1 MKIPPFFLIYKI
13 FLPHSF
19 FPRTIQSMKI
29 KTLAP
34 DVVKDKIVLIRM
46 DYNVPLKEGKVVENT
61 RIVESLPT
69 IQYLLDNGAKQVHIL
84 THLGRP
90 KGQVVP
96 ELSAKFLVPELE
108 KQLGESVE
116 FRPEYTAGEARIQLH
131 ENVRFRPEEKTNEPN
146 FPQEIIDGIKPD
158 VFILEGF
165 AVAHRPQASV
175 IGFSG
180 HVPCY
185 AGFGIEK
192 EIKHLSPF
200 LTEEKIPGLTVVVGG
215 VKMETK
221 VAVLKHFAKVAE
233 NIVIGGALC
242 NTFLV
247 AQGYE
252 VGASLYEDAEL
263 DRAREVLEIADA
275 HGTAIHN
282 PVDVICADDLDS
294 LEAMPIPIEDV
305 MDDMKI
311 LDIGPHA
318 VVSFQQ
324 IIAHSKVIIWNG
336 PVGLFEKDLFANGT
350 KGIAE
355 AIAQNKDAET
365 ILGGGDTLGALKKFN
380 LAKSEFTHVS
390 TGGGAMLEFLEGK
403 ELPGIEILKG

>member
-1 MKIPPFFLIYKI
+1 
-13 FLPHSF
+13 
-19 FPRTIQSMKI
+19 MKI
-29 KTLAP
+29 KKLTP

-46 DYNVPLKEGKVVENT
+46 DYNVPLKDGKVVENT
-61 RIVESLPT
+61 RIVESVPM
-69 IQYLLDNGAKQVHIL
+69 IHFLLKSGANQIHIL

-96 ELSAKFLVPELE
+96 ALSAKFLIPELE
-108 KQLGESVE
+108 KHFGESVE
-116 FRPEYTAGEARIQLH
+116 FRPEYTAGKSRIQLH

-146 FPQEIIDGIKPD
+146 FPQEIIDGINPD
-158 VFILEGF
+158 IFILEGF

-175 IGFSG
+175 IGFAD
-180 HVPCY
+180 HIPCY

-192 EIKHLSPF
+192 EIEHLSPF
-200 LTEEKIPGLTVVVGG
+200 LTEEKIEGLTVIVGG

-221 VAVLKHFAKVAE
+221 VAVLKHFAKVAD

-252 VGASLYEDAEL
+252 VGESLYEDAEL
-263 DRAREVLEIADA
+263 DRAMEVMEIADTN
-275 HGTAIHN
+275 GTAIHN
-282 PVDVICADDLDS
+282 PLDVVCADSLDAIES
-294 LEAMPIPIEDV
+294 MVVPIEDV
-305 MDDMKI
+305 MGEMKI

-318 VVSFQQ
+318 VASFKE

-350 KGIAE
+350 KSLAE
-355 AIAQNKDAET
+355 AVAANKNAKT
-365 ILGGGDTLGALKKFN
+365 IIGGGDTLGALKKFN
-380 LAKSEFTHVS
+380 IAKSEFTHVS

-403 ELPGIEILKG
+403 KLPGIEILKD

>member
-1 MKIPPFFLIYKI
+1 
-13 FLPHSF
+13 
-19 FPRTIQSMKI
+19 MKI
-29 KTLAP
+29 KKLTP
-34 DVVKDKIVLIRM
+34 EVVKDKIILIRM

-61 RIVESLPT
+61 RIVESVPM
-69 IQYLLDNGAKQVHIL
+69 IQFLLENGAKQIHVL

-96 ELSAKFLVPELE
+96 ELSAKYLIPELE
-108 KQLGESVE
+108 KYFGEPVE
-116 FRPEYTAGEARIQLH
+116 FRPEYTAGESRIQLH

-146 FPQEIIDGIKPD
+146 FPQEILDGIKPD

-175 IGFSG
+175 IGFAG
-180 HVPCY
+180 HIPCY
-185 AGFGIEK
+185 PGFGIEK
-192 EIKHLSPF
+192 EIEHLSPF
-200 LTEEKIPGLTVVVGG
+200 MSEEKIPGLTVVVGG

-221 VAVLKHFAKVAE
+221 VAVLKHFAKIAD

-252 VGASLYEDAEL
+252 VGESLYEDAEL
-263 DRAREVLEIADA
+263 DRAMEVMEIADTN
-275 HGTAIHN
+275 GTAIHN
-282 PVDVICADDLDS
+282 PIDVVCADDLDAIES
-294 LEAMPIPIEDV
+294 MIVPIEDV
-305 MDDMKI
+305 MGEMKI

-318 VVSFQQ
+318 VASFRE
-324 IIAHSKVIIWNG
+324 IIAHSNVIIWNG

-350 KGIAE
+350 KELAE

-380 LAKSEFTHVS
+380 IAKSEFTHVS

-403 ELPGIEILKG
+403 KLPGIEILKD